1 MMRGCLAGVVIV
13 LGLCHCD
20 REEPVPEES
29 PPAKP
34 PGAKLREDRYPDH
47 QSSIENLHAR
57 RDSAKALPEGPERER
72 AVAGVA
78 WNALE
83 LDPELS
89 KELLEEL
96 QPGTPDRI
104 RLIGHLAMRL
114 ADESPTAAVDWAAA
128 IEDSSERQE
137 AFARVAVVMANKD
150 PVGASELLFKE
161 VEEGRVRDRSTVQII
176 QRWSQTD
183 PSSAAEWV
191 RSFPAGRM
199 RIAALRACLDPW
211 IKSAPSTAA
220 SWINDLSDADLQSD
234 AVLVVKPMIS
244 TQPDE
249 AREAFTDA
257 ITNPQV
263 LDDLR

>member
-1 MMRGCLAGVVIV
+1 MIRRCLAGAVIV
-13 LGLCHCD
+13 LGLCQCD
-20 REEPVPEES
+20 RERPVPEES
-29 PPAKP
+29 PPAEP
-34 PGAKLREDRYPDH
+34 TGAKLREDRFSDH
-47 QSSIENLHAR
+47 QSSIERLHAR

-96 QPGTPDRI
+96 PPGSPERV

-114 ADESPTAAVDWAAA
+114 AEESLGKAVDWAATM
-128 IEDSSERQE
+128 EGSSERQE
-137 AFARVAVVMANKD
+137 AFARVAVVMANED

-161 VEEGRVRDRSTVQII
+161 VDEGRVRDSSTVQII

-191 RSFPAGRM
+191 KFFPEGRL

-211 IKSAPSTAA
+211 VKSAPSTAA
-220 SWINDLSDADLQSD
+220 SWINDLSDADFQAD
-234 AVLVVKPMIS
+234 AALVVKPMVS
-244 TQPDE
+244 TQP
-249 AREAFTDA
+249 AKVREAFADA
-257 ITNPQV
+257 ITNPKV